1 VNGGTAPFGTAVF
14 SLSQNGF
21 IVSEAGIPA
30 SPPTQSARIFID
42 YRSSVAAGTGTI
54 DINTGLAIV
63 NRSSS
68 TASLTYTLRDSSG
81 QIITTGHG
89 SLPPGAHR
97 AKFVHELREIAP
109 DFNVPANFS
118 TTTRFGSLEIT
129 SSQLVSILAL
139 RLTTNQRGETL
150 LTSTSVA
157 DLSRPAT
164 NTPVYFS
171 QFADGGGFT
180 TSVVLS
186 NTSGS
191 TQTGTLSIFDDT
203 GAPLSARPA
212 GGTAASTFP
221 YSIPAAGAFIFQT
234 DGSPASTRVGW
245 IRVSPNSGSTT
256 PVGAG
261 VFSFSPQGIL
271 VTESGIPSAVPTTRA
286 RLFVD
291 KSNGHDT
298 GLAIANPGS
307 TAGSVTVQAYQKD
320 GITTAGNGTSTLT
333 LAANGHRAA
342 FAGEIVSGLPSGFT
356 GVAELSS
363 TSPFVALTLRS
374 LTNKR
379 GDFLLTTFPVADA
392 TQPAPSPLVFPQ
404 IADGA
409 GYSTQFIFISA
420 TGSASVGVDFVG
432 DDGLPVTIGRIP

>member
-1 VNGGTAPFGTAVF
+1 
-14 SLSQNGF
+14 
-21 IVSEAGIPA
+21 
-30 SPPTQSARIFID
+30 
-42 YRSSVAAGTGTI
+42 
-54 DINTGLAIV
+54 
-63 NRSSS
+63 
-68 TASLTYTLRDSSG
+68 
-81 QIITTGHG
+81 
-89 SLPPGAHR
+89 
-97 AKFVHELREIAP
+97 
-109 DFNVPANFS
+109 
-118 TTTRFGSLEIT
+118 
-129 SSQLVSILAL
+129 
-139 RLTTNQRGETL
+139 
-150 LTSTSVA
+150 
-157 DLSRPAT
+157 
-164 NTPVYFS
+164 
-171 QFADGGGFT
+171 
-180 TSVVLS
+180 
-186 NTSGS
+186 
-191 TQTGTLSIFDDT
+191 
-203 GAPLSARPA
+203 
-212 GGTAASTFP
+212 
-221 YSIPAAGAFIFQT
+221 
-234 DGSPASTRVGW
+234 
-245 IRVSPNSGSTT
+245 
-256 PVGAG
+256 
-261 VFSFSPQGIL
+261 
-271 VTESGIPSAVPTTRA
+271 
-286 RLFVD
+286 VD